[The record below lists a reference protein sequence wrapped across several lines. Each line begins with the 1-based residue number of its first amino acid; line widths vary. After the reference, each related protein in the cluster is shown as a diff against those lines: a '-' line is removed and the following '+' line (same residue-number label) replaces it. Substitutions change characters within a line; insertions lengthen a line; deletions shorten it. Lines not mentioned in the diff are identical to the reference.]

1 MRFNGVDPC
10 TLHRGIS
17 IAREILPGMAPR
29 AVETVRGAGAETLA
43 GVEDERGE
51 YRLIL
56 NVAGKSKD
64 EAYEIRALIAKWA
77 RSSGETCARIEPTHW
92 HGMAYDGIV
101 EKISDPEFVFGFG
114 TIEVL
119 FLLPDARA
127 YEVAASSAYG
137 STGSMRMMISG
148 SDATA
153 PVITQTIKDETEQ
166 LVWQL
171 DGTVFF
177 VVSQGTLLPGQ
188 IVEADFGTG
197 SMTVDGVHAEHLIDY
212 TQSRWKPGFDPGIHR
227 ITSSDSGT
235 MSARWHNR
243 WA

>member
-43 GVEDERGE
+43 GVEDGRGE

-77 RSSGETCARIEPTHW
+77 RSSGETCARVEPTHW

-148 SDATA
+148 SDAPA
-153 PVITQTIKDETEQ
+153 PVITQTIKEETEQ
-166 LVWQL
+166 MVWQL
-171 DGTVFF
+171 DGAVFF
-177 VVSQGTLLPGQ
+177 VVSQGQLLTGQ

-212 TQSRWKPGFDPGIHR
+212 TQSRWKPGFAPGIHR